1 MPDEVA
7 EKSYQ
12 PFLVNRA
19 LSYHQ
24 DAIMLINEM
33 NVHHSLEG
41 RLQYSFLINTLRKRN
56 RFSKWQKPYESKKL
70 DTIRDYYNVST
81 QKAKEY
87 AELLDDKQYRELK
100 QSMGVGGQQD
110 GRNNK
115 QSSRGKISRKG

>member
-33 NVHHSLEG
+33 NLHHSLEG

>member
-1 MPDEVA
+1 MA
-7 EKSYQ
+7 K
-12 PFLVNRA
+12 
-19 LSYHQ
+19 
-24 DAIMLINEM
+24 
-33 NVHHSLEG
+33 
-41 RLQYSFLINTLRKRN
+41 
-56 RFSKWQKPYESKKL
+56 KPYESKKL

-115 QSSRGKISRKG
+115 QSSRGKILKG

>member
-33 NVHHSLEG
+33 NVHHSLES

-70 DTIRDYYNVST
+70 DTIMILQRFYSR
-81 QKAKEY
+81 AK
-87 AELLDDKQYRELK
+87 DIGTINDQQYRELK
-100 QSMGVGGQQD
+100 DSMD
-110 GRNNK
+110 MKRTK
-115 QSSRGKISRKG
+115 QWTR